1 MIESWTFVAQYRFDA
16 SAVDLFGSDIISLSI
31 NATSKLGIRVNWS
44 LAIFE
49 N

>member
-16 SAVDLFGSDIISLSI
+16 SAVDLFRSDMISLSI
-31 NATSKLGIRVNWS
+31 NATSKLCIRVNWS
-44 LAIFE
+44 LVSSK